1 MYISVYLFKSL
12 YRNHEEVEPLPL
24 EILLPKLYRVSIK
37 ASKDSDKV
45 KCNAVRALGS
55 ILYLC
60 PNKSIL
66 TDTSSGL
73 EALINCAI
81 LGNDMKVSK
90 CVTYINRRF
99 EV

>member
-1 MYISVYLFKSL
+1 M
-12 YRNHEEVEPLPL
+12 EPLPL
-24 EILLPKLYRVSIK
+24 EILLPKLYQVSIK

-60 PNKSIL
+60 SNKHIL
-66 TDTSSGL
+66 SDTLSGL

-81 LGNDMKVSK
+81 LGNDMKVNENTI
-90 CVTYINRRF
+90 TYVN
-99 EV
+99 